1 MTANLSDASGKFSL
15 EDILFLRK
23 SILENGKDKSPSGD
37 LGVIFKTLS
46 AIADKNQTEAYVIGG
61 FVRDLFLNRP
71 SKDIDVVVV
80 GSGINYAEAVGKKL
94 GTKVAIFKNFGTANI
109 KYQDLEIEFVGA
121 RKESYRSDSRKPI
134 VEDGTLK
141 DDQLRRDFTINALA
155 INLNA
160 DHFGELLDPFGGIQD
175 LENKLIRTPLDP
187 EITFSDDPLRMMRAI
202 RFASQLNFDIDA
214 NAIKAIKA
222 QKQRISIVS
231 KERITDEMNKI
242 ILSSKPS
249 IGFKHLFDTGLLHI
263 IFPQMAQL
271 YGVDIIKGKGHKDN
285 FYHTLEVL
293 DNICGH
299 TDDLWLRW
307 AAILHD
313 IAKPATKRFEEGHGW
328 TFHGHE
334 DKGARMVPK
343 IFAQLKLPLNEKM
356 KFVQKLVQLHLR
368 PIVLAQDIVTD
379 SAVRRL
385 LFDAGEEIESLMLL
399 CNADVT
405 TKNEY
410 KKTKYRNNFEL
421 VKQKLKDVEER
432 DKIRNWQPPISGN
445 DIMETFGLD
454 AGREVGIIKNAIK
467 EAILEGEITNDYDEA
482 FNFMLNQAKQM
493 GLNPV
498 NK

>member
-1 MTANLSDASGKFSL
+1 MNSNLSDENEKSL
-15 EDILFLRK
+15 
-23 SILENGKDKSPSGD
+23 SGD
-37 LGVIFKTLS
+37 LRVHLQNPIFKTLS

-61 FVRDLFLNRP
+61 FVRDLFLKRP
-71 SKDIDVVVV
+71 SQDIDVVVV
-80 GSGINYAEAVGKKL
+80 GSGIDYAEAVGKRL
-94 GTKVAIFKNFGTANI
+94 NTKVAIFKNFGTANI
-109 KYQDLEIEFVGA
+109 KFQDLEVEFVGA
-121 RKESYRSDSRKPI
+121 RKESYRSESRKPI
-134 VEDGTLK
+134 VEDGTLR

-160 DHFGELLDPFGGIQD
+160 ANFGELLDPFDGIID

-202 RFASQLNFDIDA
+202 RFASQLNFNIDEA
-214 NAIKAIKA
+214 ALNAIKT
-222 QKQRISIVS
+222 QKERITIVS

-242 ILSSKPS
+242 ILSKKPS
-249 IGFKHLFDTGLLHI
+249 IGFKLLFDTGMLHI
-263 IFPQMAQL
+263 IFPQMANL
-271 YGVDIIKGKGHKDN
+271 FGVDIVKGKGHKDN

-293 DNICGH
+293 DNICAD

-343 IFAQLKLPLNEKM
+343 IFNQLKLPLNEKM

-368 PIVLAQDIVTD
+368 PIVLAQDTVTD

-432 DKIRNWQPPISGN
+432 DQLRNWQPPISGN
-445 DIMETFGLD
+445 DIMETFALE
-454 AGREVGIIKNAIK
+454 AGKEVGTIKSAIR
-467 EAILEGEITNDYDEA
+467 EAILEGEITNDYTEA
-482 FNFMLNQAKQM
+482 FNFMLNLAKQM